1 LPPNNIA
8 ASCPGTRKIYNARGS
23 LAYVVAEELLK
34 GRNLEDS
41 DALPLLTTALK
52 PQTLLDILSGSNIA
66 AQIFVDQFNI
76 FTSIQ
81 APGSGALD
89 LTIEVLGRDIGHL
102 HDFVKFVIMYL
113 AALGMDAS
121 GLMAWYELMEWL
133 HDCLPV

>member
-1 LPPNNIA
+1 M
-8 ASCPGTRKIYNARGS
+8 
-23 LAYVVAEELLK
+23 VAEGLLK

-66 AQIFVDQFNI
+66 AQVFVDQFNI

-89 LTIEVLGRDIGHL
+89 LTIEVLDRDMGRL
-102 HDFVKFVIMYL
+102 HVFVKFVIRLL
-113 AALGMDAS
+113 AALGMDA
-121 GLMAWYELMEWL
+121 
-133 HDCLPV
+133 